1 MPRLTYLI
9 ITIGCAVTAVSLYL
23 SGYHGYSGL
32 VLAIGLASAV
42 NLKN

>member
-1 MPRLTYLI
+1 MPRLAYLI
-9 ITIGCAVTAVSLYL
+9 ISLGCIITAVSLYF

-42 NLKN
+42 NLKH